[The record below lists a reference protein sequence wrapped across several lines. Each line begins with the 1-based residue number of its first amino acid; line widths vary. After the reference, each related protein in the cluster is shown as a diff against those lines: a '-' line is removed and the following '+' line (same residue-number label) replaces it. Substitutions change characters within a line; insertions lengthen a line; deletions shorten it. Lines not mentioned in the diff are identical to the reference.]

1 MSKSMGNGWLIWLAS
16 LVSTGAVLAQAPIY
30 RCGNEYTN
38 SKPEGRDCKLL
49 SGGNLTVIESTP
61 VPKPTAAPVA
71 GAPASQTRKSATP
84 QDRRDADARLIL
96 QAELDKARAR
106 QRALLTE
113 FNNGQP
119 DKIGAET
126 RNHQKYLDRVESLR
140 ASLARV
146 AGDIAGIEREL
157 DRLPAPGSGAR

>member
-1 MSKSMGNGWLIWLAS
+1 MVKAWLIWMAGV
-16 LVSTGAVLAQAPIY
+16 VSSGALLAQAPIY

-61 VPKPTAAPVA
+61 VPKPTPSVAA
-71 GAPASQTRKSATP
+71 GASAPQAPKPATT

-96 QAELDKARAR
+96 QAELNKARAR
-106 QRALLTE
+106 QQDLLAE
-113 FNNGQP
+113 YNNGQP
-119 DKIGAET
+119 DKLGAET

-146 AGDIAGIEREL
+146 AGDISGIEREL
-157 DRLPAPGSGAR
+157 ERLPAPGSGKR

>member
-1 MSKSMGNGWLIWLAS
+1 MVKGWLIWMAG
-16 LVSTGAVLAQAPIY
+16 LVGSCAVLAQAPIY

-49 SGGNLTVIESTP
+49 SGGNLTVIES
-61 VPKPTAAPVA
+61 
-71 GAPASQTRKSATP
+71 APAPKTASAPAAGVSVPQARKPSTA

-96 QAELDKARAR
+96 QAELNKARTR
-106 QRALLTE
+106 QQELLTE
-113 FNNGQP
+113 YNNGQP
-119 DKIGAET
+119 DKLGAET

-146 AGDIAGIEREL
+146 AGDISGIEREL
-157 DRLPAPGSGAR
+157 ERLPSQGSGNR